1 MGANLADLVQ
11 NAAIRRPT
19 GVAIVTRD
27 RSITWAELDL
37 LVHALSGG
45 LVARRLAR
53 SDRVVLMMDNSLE
66 FVTSYFGILR
76 AGMVAVPINTGYTA
90 VEVEAVL
97 SSSGARL
104 MIADSRSASV
114 AQQVTAVTGTEL
126 VVTGSDGWRHLTVG
140 STPPPA
146 GETDPESLAVL
157 LYTSGTSDRPRAAML
172 THRALIANLQQLG
185 QLDSPPA
192 LTEDDTLLLVLPLF
206 HIYALNALLG
216 MVAFRGATA
225 VLADRFDPGETLE
238 LIELFGVTTVA
249 GAPPMYV
256 AWSDV
261 PGVGHALRGVRML
274 LSGAAPLPSS
284 VFQQFRTMGLT
295 VWESYGMTET
305 SPAITSSLVTGH
317 AKPGCVGAPVPG
329 LEVRLLDSDGND
341 VDEGDPGEVVV
352 RGPNLFSGYWPDGD
366 CGPGVDG
373 WWQTGDV
380 AVQDEAGDYY
390 LVDRVKEL
398 IIVSGFNVYPNEIES
413 VLAGAPGVAEVA
425 VAGVDHP
432 YTGEAVKAW
441 VVPQPGADV
450 TPEGL
455 IAFASERL
463 ARFKRPTIIELVDA
477 LPHSVAGKVSKAAL
491 RLLEG
496 STAPVGS

>member
-11 NAAIRRPT
+11 NAAIRRPS
-19 GVAIVTRD
+19 GVAIVTRE
-27 RSITWAELDL
+27 RSINWAELDL

-45 LVARRLAR
+45 LTARRLSR
-53 SDRVVLMMDNSLE
+53 SDRVVLMLGNTPE
-66 FVTSYFGILR
+66 FVASYFGILR
-76 AGMVAVPINTGYTA
+76 AGLVAVPINTGYTA
-90 VEVEAVL
+90 VEVASVL
-97 SSSGARL
+97 RSAGARL
-104 MIADSRSASV
+104 LIADHDSVAV
-114 AQQVTAVTGTEL
+114 AQQAAHETGTDLIVTGT
-126 VVTGSDGWRHLTVG
+126 DGWRHLTVG
-140 STPPPA
+140 STPPPQ
-146 GETDPESLAVL
+146 EPTDSESLAVL
-157 LYTSGTSDRPRAAML
+157 MYTSGTSGRPRAAML

-185 QLDSPPA
+185 RLDSPPA
-192 LTEDDTLLLVLPLF
+192 LTDDDVALLVLPMF

-225 VLADRFDPGETLE
+225 VLSDRFDPAETLE
-238 LIELFGVTTVA
+238 LIEMFDVTAVA
-249 GAPPMYV
+249 GAPPMYL

-261 PGVGHALRGVRML
+261 PAARQALGGVRVL
-274 LSGAAPLPSS
+274 LSGAAPLPTS
-284 VFQQFRTMGLT
+284 VFQQFASMGLT

-305 SPAITSSLVTGH
+305 SPAITSSLVTGV

-329 LEVRLLDSDGND
+329 MEVRLLDADGND

-366 CGPGVDG
+366 GGPDADG

-398 IIVSGFNVYPNEIES
+398 VIVSGFNVYPHEIET
-413 VLAGAPGVAEVA
+413 VLAEAPGVAEVA
-425 VAGVDHP
+425 VAGVEHP

-441 VVPQPGADV
+441 VVPEPDAEV
-450 TPEGL
+450 TPEGV

-463 ARFKRPTIIELVDA
+463 ARFKRPTIVVIVDA

-496 STAPVGS
+496 SAGSVSD